1 MPVRSPGCFQCRKR
15 KIRCDEGRPGC
26 ERCAKHGVPC
36 PGYRREKGGL
46 EFEDQTVITVRK
58 AKKSYGEEV
67 ALVVKKSPSSSNS
80 STRSSTPNLR
90 TQNSN
95 RYAFQTWSL
104 TLPPSILISPAANQA
119 QLYDKWLNIYTP
131 VTCGSQGLHFDY
143 LREAIDMAESEPALR
158 DGLNT
163 LALVQVG
170 HAFNDE
176 HLLAASVP
184 SYGRAL
190 ASLAYAVS
198 KATSVRDNTVLAAAS
213 LLVVCEFYDKIKTQ
227 GMSWFGHVEGVQQL
241 LLARGPDSLDTNL
254 SLILFYNARH
264 ASTARSFL
272 LRKGDSYDTPAW
284 RAAAFRT
291 PIHDS
296 SISLFDITIRVPRLL
311 QRSDELDLASPQAL
325 QNVRDLLHDC
335 ERLEAEMRNWQTSF
349 HSSLRNRGTEP
360 YETVSVEHFRTFS
373 RLVADRTLP
382 TCHRFPNFMSGY
394 LHSQFWVA
402 IHYLRSTIKEL
413 REQRQN
419 LDTSFQTDYS
429 SSGGVTDEELNGYAF
444 DLCRSIPHFVEP
456 TSGTQGHIG
465 IFLPLAVIMMHFKSK
480 QNWKW
485 CSWGVN
491 VQNNVFSM
499 GLRQPQVKQESL
511 PVSTLR
517 PRAGGLSPFPNSYG
531 YQSPSPESEA
541 KNEVSPE
548 SGTSSDGAGY
558 VFDDLADVDLG
569 IDWSGQVP
577 GFTPA
582 VQDVPEKGVGASVL
596 ELADDFLEFDGNL
609 DLNLDLSEYSLG

>member
-58 AKKSYGEEV
+58 AKKSYGEDV
-67 ALVVKKSPSSSNS
+67 ALVLKDSPSNSKS
-80 STRSSTPNLR
+80 STRSSTPKLIN
-90 TQNSN
+90 QNAS

-104 TLPPSILISPAANQA
+104 TLPPNILVSPAANRA

-131 VTCGSQGLHFDY
+131 VTAGSQGLYFDY

-190 ASLAYAVS
+190 AGLAYAVS

-241 LLARGPDSLDTNL
+241 LLARGPESLDTNL
-254 SLILFYNARH
+254 SLMLFHNARI

-296 SISLFDITIRVPRLL
+296 SICLFDITVRVPRLL
-311 QRSDELDLASPQAL
+311 QRSDELDLTSTQAL
-325 QNVRDLLHDC
+325 QDVRDLLHDC

-349 HSSLRNRGTEP
+349 HSSLRARGAEP
-360 YETVSVEHFRTFS
+360 YETVPIGNFRTFS
-373 RLVADRTLP
+373 SLVADRTLP
-382 TCHRFPNFMSGY
+382 TCHHFPNFMSGY
-394 LHSQFWVA
+394 LHSQFWIA
-402 IHYLRSTIKEL
+402 MHYLRSTIKEL
-413 REQRQN
+413 REQRQD
-419 LDTSFQTDYS
+419 LDISFQTDYS
-429 SSGGVTDEELNGYAF
+429 SRGGGVTDEELNGYAF

-465 IFLPLAVIMMHFKSK
+465 IFLPLAVIMMHFRSK

-485 CSWGVN
+485 CSWGLS

-511 PVSTLR
+511 PVSVLR
-517 PRAGGLSPFPNSYG
+517 PRAGLSPFPGPEMVIYEFE
-531 YQSPSPESEA
+531 PSPESEGRTGL
-541 KNEVSPE
+541 SPE

-569 IDWSGQVP
+569 VDWGGQVP
-577 GFTPA
+577 GFAPA
-582 VQDVPEKGVGASVL
+582 VQGVPKEDVHADVL
-596 ELADDFLEFDGNL
+596 ELPDDFLDFDGNL
-609 DLNLDLSEYSLG
+609 DLDEFSLG

>member
-1 MPVRSPGCFQCRKR
+1 M
-15 KIRCDEGRPGC
+15 
-26 ERCAKHGVPC
+26 
-36 PGYRREKGGL
+36 
-46 EFEDQTVITVRK
+46 
-58 AKKSYGEEV
+58 
-67 ALVVKKSPSSSNS
+67 LV
-80 STRSSTPNLR
+80 
-90 TQNSN
+90 
-95 RYAFQTWSL
+95 
-104 TLPPSILISPAANQA
+104 SPAANQA

-176 HLLAASVP
+176 HLLAASVF

-296 SISLFDITIRVPRLL
+296 SINLFDITIRIPRLL

-325 QNVRDLLHDC
+325 QNVRNLLHDC

-402 IHYLRSTIKEL
+402 MHYLRSTTKEL

-511 PVSTLR
+511 PVSVLR
-517 PRAGGLSPFPNSYG
+517 PRSGLSPFLACEPQTNDL
-531 YQSPSPESEA
+531 SPSPDSEA
-541 KNEVSPE
+541 KNGVSPD
-548 SGTSSDGAGY
+548 SGLSSDGAGY

-569 IDWSGQVP
+569 IDWSGPVP
-577 GFTPA
+577 GFAPA
-582 VQDVPEKGVGASVL
+582 VQDHPGKSVEASVL
-596 ELADDFLEFDGNL
+596 ELADDLLEFDGNL
-609 DLNLDLSEYSLG
+609 NLDEYSLG

>member
-1 MPVRSPGCFQCRKR
+1 M
-15 KIRCDEGRPGC
+15 
-26 ERCAKHGVPC
+26 
-36 PGYRREKGGL
+36 
-46 EFEDQTVITVRK
+46 ITVRK
-58 AKKSYGEEV
+58 AKKSYGEEE
-67 ALVVKKSPSSSNS
+67 ALVLKKSPSSSNS
-80 STRSSTPNLR
+80 STRSSTPNL
-90 TQNSN
+90 TSQNAN

-104 TLPPSILISPAANQA
+104 TLPPSMLVSPAANQA

-131 VTCGSQGLHFDY
+131 VTCGTQGLHFDY

-170 HAFNDE
+170 HASNDE

-254 SLILFYNARH
+254 SLMLFCNARH

-284 RAAAFRT
+284 RAAAFRA
-291 PIHDS
+291 PMHDS
-296 SISLFDITIRVPRLL
+296 SVALFDITIRVPRLL
-311 QRSDELDLASPQAL
+311 QRSDELDLTFPDSL

-335 ERLEAEMRNWQTSF
+335 ERLEAEMRNWQTTF
-349 HSSLRNRGTEP
+349 HNSARTRGSEP
-360 YETVSVEHFRTFS
+360 YETVPIENFCTFS
-373 RLVADRTLP
+373 RLVTDRTLP

-402 IHYLRSTIKEL
+402 MHYLRSTTKEL

-419 LDTSFQTDYS
+419 LDPSFQTDYTTTTS
-429 SSGGVTDEELNGYAF
+429 TTAGGVAVADEELNGYVF

-465 IFLPLAVIMMHFKSK
+465 IFLPLAVIMMHFKSRR
-480 QNWKW
+480 NWKW
-485 CSWGVN
+485 CAWGLN

-499 GLRQPQVKQESL
+499 GLRQPQVNQESL
-511 PVSTLR
+511 PVAVLR
-517 PRAGGLSPFPNSYG
+517 PRAGLSPFRAACEPLAYG
-531 YQSPSPESEA
+531 SSSSPESEV
-541 KNEVSPE
+541 KDTVVSPG
-548 SGTSSDGAGY
+548 SGDSSDGAGL

-569 IDWSGQVP
+569 VDWSGQVP
-577 GFTPA
+577 GFIPA
-582 VQDVPEKGVGASVL
+582 VRDVSGKSVRAGVF
-596 ELADDFLEFDGNL
+596 ELADDFLDFDGNL
-609 DLNLDLSEYSLG
+609 NLDEYRLS